1 MACEFS
7 GGARFA
13 NPWLA
18 YQQHQTS
25 APGQRI
31 LQRCLQGTEFCLTSD
46 EYPVNSTG
54 GLATRLRLQ
63 PLLSALGSH
72 TREGRRG

>member
-1 MACEFS
+1 MACELS

-18 YQQHQTS
+18 YQQYQTS

-46 EYPVNSTG
+46 EYLVSGTG
-54 GLATRLRLQ
+54 GLADEFRLHPRRD
-63 PLLSALGSH
+63 ALNSH
-72 TREGRRG
+72 AREGR